1 MVVASDID
9 AEGPRHCGMA
19 GKLSQ
24 ERRWMMSCL
33 PEGGPLE
40 EWTTLR
46 LRYIGLA
53 GQLVFFLVGESAT
66 GYLKCFC
73 FIESYLKWLGLT
85 EPP

>member
-1 MVVASDID
+1 MPEVDSNRIPALANVA
-9 AEGPRHCGMA
+9 
-19 GKLSQ
+19 
-24 ERRWMMSCL
+24 L

-46 LRYIGLA
+46 LRYIGLS
-53 GQLVFFLVGESAT
+53 GQLVFFLTGDSAT
-66 GYLKCFC
+66 GYLNCFC